1 MDTKS
6 IVAHNTG
13 SEVAEL
19 VNEGVNIVCGS
30 NGHVFPS
37 REKMMMSEGFGRGIG
52 ELVEFI
58 GGEAFKDT
66 GGVWTGFNVFKEKK
80 IKIKR
85 GGPSIG
91 MGVMKEV
98 GKGNVA
104 GRGTGG
110 RTDKGARE
118 GRGSTGLTE
127 NVARKLIRRS
137 AWSGIRGATRGGIS
151 HKRGGGS
158 SGGGLGKRRS
168 GGGNRG
174 RG

>member
-1 MDTKS
+1 
-6 IVAHNTG
+6 
-13 SEVAEL
+13 
-19 VNEGVNIVCGS
+19 
-30 NGHVFPS
+30 
-37 REKMMMSEGFGRGIG
+37 MMSEGFRRGIG
-52 ELVEFI
+52 ELVEFV
-58 GGEAFKDT
+58 GGEAFEDT
-66 GGVWTGFNVFKEKK
+66 GGVRTGFNVLKEKE

-104 GRGTGG
+104 GRDTGG

-118 GRGSTGLTE
+118 GRGGTGLTE

-137 AWSGIRGATRGGIS
+137 VWSGIRGATRRGID
-151 HKRGGGS
+151 HKGGGGS
-158 SGGGLGKRRS
+158 SGGRRGKRGS
-168 GGGNRG
+168 GGSNRG

>member
-1 MDTKS
+1 
-6 IVAHNTG
+6 
-13 SEVAEL
+13 
-19 VNEGVNIVCGS
+19 
-30 NGHVFPS
+30 
-37 REKMMMSEGFGRGIG
+37 MMSKGFRRGIR
-52 ELVEFI
+52 ELVEFE
-58 GGEAFKDT
+58 GRKAFEDT
-66 GGVWTGFNVFKEKK
+66 GGVRTGFNILKEKE
-80 IKIKR
+80 IEIKR

-91 MGVMKEV
+91 MGVVKEI

-104 GRGTGG
+104 GRDTGG

-118 GRGSTGLTE
+118 GRGGTGLTE

-137 AWSGIRGATRGGIS
+137 AWSGIRGATRGGID

-158 SGGGLGKRRS
+158 SGGGLGERGS